1 VREGE
6 GGRGRGRGRERER
19 EGGRGLGFR
28 ERKRGMCVGGR
39 DGKVAGALV
48 GRGRGEVSGG
58 GVAAAEV
65 ERDGD
70 GVMGVVREHL
80 GCWRR
85 RSRGSGGDW
94 AGGAFIEVDERGDG
108 RRLRGAGAEGGEG
121 WDSGAEGVRK
131 RRKESM
137 EWSP

>member
-1 VREGE
+1 
-6 GGRGRGRGRERER
+6 
-19 EGGRGLGFR
+19 
-28 ERKRGMCVGGR
+28 MCGGGR

-80 GCWRR
+80 G
-85 RSRGSGGDW
+85 
-94 AGGAFIEVDERGDG
+94 
-108 RRLRGAGAEGGEG
+108 
-121 WDSGAEGVRK
+121 
-131 RRKESM
+131 
-137 EWSP
+137 